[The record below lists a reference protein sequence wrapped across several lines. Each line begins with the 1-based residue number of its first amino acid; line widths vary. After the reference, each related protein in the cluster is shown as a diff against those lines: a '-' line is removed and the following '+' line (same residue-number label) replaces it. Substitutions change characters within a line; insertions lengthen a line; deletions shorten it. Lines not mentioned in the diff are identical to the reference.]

1 VIIIQNYM
9 AITMEQVKAL
19 RERTGAG
26 VVDVKKALDES
37 GGDEEKAMDILKRR
51 GYDKALK
58 KSDRDASEG
67 VIGQYLHSN
76 GKVGVMVKLLCETD
90 FVAKNEEFIAL
101 SRDLAMHIAAM
112 NPVCLNP
119 EDISDEVVA
128 KEREIW
134 KSQMESEGKKEEIME
149 NILTG
154 KEKKFREEQ
163 ALLTQ
168 PFVKDPDMT
177 VGALVTATVARVGE
191 NVRVGEFVRFEM

>member
-1 VIIIQNYM
+1 
-9 AITMEQVKAL
+9 
-19 RERTGAG
+19 
-26 VVDVKKALDES
+26 VDVKKALDES